1 MHEKDVDKMR
11 LERRALM
18 RKSLISHRLERWST
32 IFNERIVSSF
42 EDEKKYLE
50 DQLKKNSNEDDY
62 GELIGLEDDM
72 IEIYNVFCVV
82 LWSCVE
88 PYLKQ
93 IGRVLDAEWK
103 DSYRW
108 EEINDC
114 YKDHGVELSKLP
126 RFAEINII
134 RLINNCVK
142 HNNGFVTKH
151 LHGADGKRF
160 KREIEGKKQR
170 VTLEH
175 EEILAYFSSA
185 EEFLYSL
192 VDACYYHAI
201 AKLNII
207 ELRK

>member
-1 MHEKDVDKMR
+1 MSEAQMR
-11 LERRALM
+11 IESRAAM
-18 RKSLISHRLERWST
+18 RKELIRHRLERWHT
-32 IFNERIVSSF
+32 IFKERIINSF
-42 EDEKKYLE
+42 DDDKRYLE
-50 DQLKKNSNEDDY
+50 NQLKEKPNEDDY

-72 IEIYNVFCVV
+72 VEIYNVFCVV

-88 PYLKQ
+88 HSLKQ
-93 IGRVLDAEWK
+93 MGRVLDAEWK

-114 YKDHGVELSKLP
+114 YKDRGLELSKLP

-160 KREIEGKKQR
+160 KRETDGKKQR
-170 VTLEH
+170 VTLAQ
-175 EEILAYFSSA
+175 EEILSYFISA
-185 EEFLYSL
+185 EEFLCSL
-192 VDACYYHAI
+192 VDACYSHVI
-201 AKLNII
+201 TKLNTI
-207 ELRK
+207 E